1 MRRASDT
8 ASVAQLVEQSLRKG
22 EVGSS
27 NLPVGSMN
35 IEPIPAKAAWELE
48 YSNPALLTKGAEPTA
63 EFKRFVDWLTKDQGI
78 DLEQA
83 RVLDLGCGTGRNL
96 IYLYKRFGTVGVGVD
111 ISDTALQVAHE
122 RAPQLQWVQ
131 GDLEAGLPG
140 DVAGFDLVIDSTT
153 THVLNEKKRAALV
166 GQLAEKISAGGWL
179 YVRTLTKD
187 GDRNAHNLIKHMPGP
202 DSDSYVH
209 PNLGIV
215 EHVPSEKD
223 LAQLYEQDFEMLYQK
238 KYTGYQKW
246 GAQSYKRRY
255 VTMYL
260 RRK

>member
-48 YSNPALLTKGAEPTA
+48 YSNPALLTKDAEPTA
-63 EFKRFVDWLTKDQGI
+63 EFKRFVDWLTKDQDI
-78 DLEQA
+78 DLEQVRA
-83 RVLDLGCGTGRNL
+83 LDLGCGTGRNL
-96 IYLYKRFGTVGVGVD
+96 IYLYNRFGTTGAGID
-111 ISDTALQVAHE
+111 ISDTALGVARE
-122 RAPQLQWVQ
+122 RASQLQWVQ
-131 GDLEAGLPG
+131 GDLSAGLPQSI
-140 DVAGFDLVIDSTT
+140 AGFDLVIDSTT
-153 THVLNEKKRAALV
+153 THVLGEKKRTTLI
-166 GQLAEKISAGGWL
+166 GQLAERISSGGWM

-187 GDRNAHNLIKHMPGP
+187 GDRNAHNLLKHMPGP
-202 DSDSYVH
+202 DPDSYVH
-209 PNLGIV
+209 PNLGVV
-215 EHVPSEKD
+215 EYVPSEKD
-223 LAQLYEQDFEMLYQK
+223 LAQLYEPDFEVLYQK

-255 VTMYL
+255 VVMYL